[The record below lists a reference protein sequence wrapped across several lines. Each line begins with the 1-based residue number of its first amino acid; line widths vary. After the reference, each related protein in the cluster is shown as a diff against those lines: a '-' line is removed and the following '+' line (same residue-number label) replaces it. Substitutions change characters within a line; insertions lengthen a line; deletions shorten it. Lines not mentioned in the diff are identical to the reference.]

1 MQVLAVPGEVVHTA
15 QFHTPP
21 KKDKETR
28 KAWNIQFL
36 CGGICPLSHQFLGAA
51 DVLFLFSYC

>member
-1 MQVLAVPGEVVHTA
+1 MQLLAVPREVVHTA

-36 CGGICPLSHQFLGAA
+36 CGGIRPLSHQFLGAA
-51 DVLFLFSYC
+51 DVLFLF